1 MSKRWP
7 GKLVVGLTGNIAT
20 GKSVVMRLAQ
30 ERGAYSIDT
39 DQIVR
44 KILATDSD
52 VQIAI
57 AAAFGPSVRRVD
69 GRIKRRTLG
78 SIVFNDPS
86 ALRRLELIIHPVV
99 RRILYK
105 QVDDNDSRVVFIE
118 AIKLLEGGLS
128 ADCSQIWVTRCS
140 KSTQMQRLIICR
152 GMDEK
157 TAGQRI
163 DSQPPQEIKVS
174 AADVVINTDGTLV
187 ETERHFNHAWNRLIN
202 QLPPRK
208 GPFITEL
215 NKRENNKGQR
225 LDPAEK
231 EEAAASQLIIRRA
244 RPADVPSILWLMK
257 QATNAEVT
265 MTRSELL
272 AAFGDRGYIIG
283 QQGTTISAVAGW
295 IADYQVATVEEFYIY
310 PREAAAVTGEAVLEE
325 IESTAETLLCEV
337 ILACR
342 PQNET
347 KEIQSLF
354 EEKDFVLTDP
364 NRLPKVWKTAISNSN
379 TAPRSLWMKVLQTS
393 RKVEGR
399 QGEK

>member
-1 MSKRWP
+1 
-7 GKLVVGLTGNIAT
+7 VGLTGNIAT
-20 GKSVVMRLAQ
+20 GKSAVMGLAQ
-30 ERGAYSIDT
+30 ERGAYTIDT

-99 RRILYK
+99 RRMLYN
-105 QVDDNDSRVVFIE
+105 QVDVNNSRVVLIE
-118 AIKLLEGGLS
+118 AIKLLEGGLA
-128 ADCSQIWVTRCS
+128 ADCDQIWVTRCS
-140 KSTQMQRLIICR
+140 ESTQMQRLMICR
-152 GMDEK
+152 GMDEA
-157 TAGQRI
+157 TARQRI
-163 DSQPPQEIKVS
+163 DSQSPQEIKVS
-174 AADVVINTDGTLV
+174 AADVVINTDGTMV
-187 ETERHFNHAWNRLIN
+187 ETERHFNHAWNRIIN
-202 QLPPRK
+202 QLPPKRS
-208 GPFITEL
+208 FITEL

-225 LDPAEK
+225 LKPAEK
-231 EEAAASQLIIRRA
+231 EGEAVSQLIIRRA
-244 RPADVPSILWLMK
+244 RPADVPSILWLIK
-257 QATNAEVT
+257 QATNAEVA

-325 IESTAETLLCEV
+325 IESTAESLLCEV

-347 KEIQSLF
+347 KEIRLLF
-354 EEKDFVLTDP
+354 EEKDFVIADP
-364 NRLPKVWKTAISNSN
+364 SRLPKVWKTAISNSGS
-379 TAPRSLWMKVLQTS
+379 TPRSLWMKVLQTS
-393 RKVEGR
+393 RKVDGR